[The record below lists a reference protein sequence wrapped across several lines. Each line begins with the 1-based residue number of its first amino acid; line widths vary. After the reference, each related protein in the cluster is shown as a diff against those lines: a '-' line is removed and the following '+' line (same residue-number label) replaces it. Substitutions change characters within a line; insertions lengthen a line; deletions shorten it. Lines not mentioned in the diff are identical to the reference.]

1 MVAQALRAYLR
12 AAVLGVGIA
21 MLARVLMRLVA
32 LDTSGTGSFSLEGT
46 LGICCLFVLSGVG
59 AAVGRSLTDRRWVLV
74 LVVGVTSA
82 LLWASDVAIGLSSF
96 ADAREQPMTSVRWVG
111 FWSLF
116 VAISVL
122 AVLTPYVGARAGR
135 SANTRHADSGPAL
148 VPTA

>member
-1 MVAQALRAYLR
+1 MVAKTLRAYLR
-12 AAVLGVGIA
+12 AALLAVGIA

-32 LDTSGTGSFSLEGT
+32 LDTSGTGGFSLEGT
-46 LGICCLFVLSGVG
+46 LGICCLFV
-59 AAVGRSLTDRRWVLV
+59 
-74 LVVGVTSA
+74 
-82 LLWASDVAIGLSSF
+82 
-96 ADAREQPMTSVRWVG
+96 RWVG

-116 VAISVL
+116 VAIS